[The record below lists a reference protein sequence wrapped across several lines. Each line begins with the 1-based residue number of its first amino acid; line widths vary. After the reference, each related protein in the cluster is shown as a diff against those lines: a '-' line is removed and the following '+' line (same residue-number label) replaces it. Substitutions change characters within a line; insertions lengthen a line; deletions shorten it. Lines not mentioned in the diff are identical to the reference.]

1 MRKLNSGQRP
11 RRDERWNHTGLG
23 GYPRSPRAVKGARA
37 ISYGCP
43 GGIFFGL
50 VGRRRFSRST
60 QGTAGRNS
68 KKIQKF
74 SEKIDS
80 VARGRTAS
88 LATFSICARKIRV
101 IHAPK
106 LGGLEATN
114 FSLSSQ
120 IRKMGSR
127 QRIQKRTEVSIF
139 KRDLLSCLRPIS
151 GNDALQLAADEA

>member
-37 ISYGCP
+37 ITYGCP

-106 LGGLEATN
+106 LGGLEDELLTELAN
-114 FSLSSQ
+114 Q
-120 IRKMGSR
+120 ENGCPGK
-127 QRIQKRTEVSIF
+127 RIQKKQTSRFSSATI
-139 KRDLLSCLRPIS
+139 LSCLRPIS
-151 GNDALQLAADEA
+151 GNDALQLAPDEA

>member
-37 ISYGCP
+37 ITYGCP